1 MKLLEI
7 LEKDPEIQ
15 ALLHQVNKVMIER
28 LDYNDHG
35 PTHSKIVAEN
45 ALKLL
50 ENLGLVPNI
59 VKEGIGDLEDAKNA
73 IVLGAYL
80 HDVGNAINR
89 KDHELHGL
97 ILASP
102 IVERILKEIYPPEK
116 AIKIKTVVDEII
128 LTHECNYVPTSVE
141 AKIVAVADA
150 TDMAKGR
157 ARIAFRQGDKDIH
170 EFSAMAID
178 KVEIKGKE
186 IHIYMS
192 NSAGV
197 FQVDEHLMKR
207 IHSTGLPIKVFIHLN
222 GEVIEKH

>member
-1 MKLLEI
+1 MNILNKLEN
-7 LEKDPEIQ
+7 DPEIQ
-15 ALLHQVNKVMIER
+15 ALLHQVNKVMIGR
-28 LDYNDHG
+28 MDYNDHG
-35 PTHSKIVAEN
+35 PTHSRLVAEN

-50 ENLGLVPNI
+50 ESLGLTPNI

-97 ILASP
+97 IIASP
-102 IVERILKEIYPPEK
+102 IVERILREMYPSEK
-116 AIKIKTVVDEII
+116 AIKIKTIVDEII

-178 KVEIKGKE
+178 RVEIVKNE
-186 IHIYMS
+186 IHIYM
-192 NSAGV
+192 NNPAGI

-207 IHSTGLPIKVFIHLN
+207 IEATKLPVHVFVHLN
-222 GEVIEKH
+222 GETIEKR